1 MGHALYAYFAG
12 FSLSMT
18 LRSIALFALPI
29 LGAGAFWGCAPYAVA
44 ATTIGVGSRVNCPGS
59 YLPAE
64 NGKVCQAAPDF
75 KDIRYLG
82 EKSTQTCNFP
92 YTRVNAGESKWC
104 VTYPDY

>member
-1 MGHALYAYFAG
+1 
-12 FSLSMT
+12 MT
-18 LRSIALFALPI
+18 LRSIALISLPL
-29 LGAGAFWGCAPYAVA
+29 LGAGAFLGYALSAGA
-44 ATTIGVGSRVNCPGS
+44 ATTVGVGSRVNCPGS
-59 YLPAE
+59 YLPAG

-104 VTYPDY
+104 VTYPDL